1 MILSGDKTIL
11 RPIRM
16 SDAHRFFMW
25 MSDPNVNKYTT
36 RKSITLKEEENWIK
50 NLSKRKTDKIF
61 AVDTIEKVHIGSV
74 GLHHIENQDKNAV
87 LGIFIGDKNYWNK
100 GYGMDT
106 IIILLNYCFNKLKF
120 HRVEL
125 SVYGYNKRA
134 INLYKK
140 LGFKTE
146 GSKREHVFY
155 KGKFYDEI
163 QMGILRNEWRK
174 KQFSTDFSKKK

>member
-1 MILSGDKTIL
+1 MILKGNKTIL

-25 MSDPNVNKYTT
+25 MSDPCVNKYTT
-36 RKSITLKEEENWIK
+36 RKNITLKEEKNWIK

-61 AVDTIEKVHIGSV
+61 AIDTIDKMHIGSI
-74 GLHHIENQDKNAV
+74 GLHHIKKQDKNTV
-87 LGIFIGDKNYWNK
+87 LGIFIGDKNYWDK
-100 GYGMDT
+100 GYGRDSIT
-106 IIILLNYCFNKLKF
+106 TLLDYCFNKLKL
-120 HRVEL
+120 HRMEL
-125 SVYGYNKRA
+125 SVYDYNKRA
-134 INLYKK
+134 ISLYKK

-146 GSKREHVFY
+146 GEKREHVFY

-174 KQFSTDFSKKK
+174 K